1 MQGIKS
7 IYNLVGVSVRLSWMI
22 GGAQGLGVDTSANL
36 FGSAV
41 AKAGYYIYGNREY
54 YSNIKGR
61 HSYFNVVVG
70 SKPYRSIS
78 EKVNILT
85 SFDAETVFQHFTS
98 VTDFMIYD
106 KASEMVKAETIRSME
121 PEVTD
126 KVVKELES
134 NGYGTSIAD
143 VVQYLEKKNVTCI
156 PVNYV
161 DDINAVINN
170 LKIPPPLASKAK
182 NTIAIGTSYSL
193 LGLKEDYLRTAIK
206 EAFGKNDLFL
216 NMNMLAA
223 EAGMKYAKAHY
234 NLEELP
240 INDERVQIDGN
251 TLSAIGKI
259 AGGLRFQSYY
269 PITPASDESTYI
281 EANQVVQTTNG
292 GSGGVVVVQSEDELA
307 AINMA
312 VGASLTGSRSATAT
326 SGPGFSLMSEG
337 ISWAGM
343 NEAPVL
349 ITYYVRGAPA
359 TGLPTRSGQADL
371 KFAINVGHGEFPK
384 IIIASGDH
392 EEVFYDAIY
401 ALNLAE
407 RYQTPVIHLIEK
419 CLANAYSVL
428 DMKTFKGP
436 KISIE
441 RGLLSEGGEGY
452 KRFAITENG
461 ISPRA
466 FMGKASIFYT
476 GDEHNESGHITEE
489 PLNRLAMYEKRLKK
503 LETADKEIMEESM
516 ANVYGDAE
524 NVILLWGAS
533 KGPALDAMAELK
545 EKGIDVEVVQVRMF
559 NPYPKRYMKKLLS
572 GKRRIIALESNYY
585 AQGAEVLTEN
595 TGIMPTAQIL
605 KWTGRPILLD
615 ELVKAVEEVIVHGK
629 TKVVLDGGA

>member
-1 MQGIKS
+1 
-7 IYNLVGVSVRLSWMI
+7 MI

-41 AKAGYYIYGNREY
+41 AKAGYYLYGNREY

-61 HSYFNVVVG
+61 HSYFNVVIG

-78 EKVNILT
+78 EKVNILA

-98 VTDFMIYD
+98 VTDFLIYD
-106 KASEMVKAETIRSME
+106 KASEIVKAETVRSME
-121 PEVTD
+121 NEITE

-134 NGYGTSIAD
+134 NGFGTSISD
-143 VVQYLEKKNVTCI
+143 VVQYLNKRGVTCI

-161 DDINAVINN
+161 DEINLVINN
-170 LKIPPPLASKAK
+170 LKIPPPIAGKAK
-182 NTIAIGTSYSL
+182 NTIAIGASYAL
-193 LGLKEDYLRTAIK
+193 LGLKADYLRSAIK
-206 EAFGKNDLFL
+206 EQFGKNDLFY

-223 EAGMKYAKAHY
+223 EAGMKYAKANY
-234 NLEELP
+234 NMEELQMS
-240 INDERVQIDGN
+240 DGRVQIDGN
-251 TLSAIGKI
+251 TLSAMGKI

-281 EANQVVQTTNG
+281 EANQVVQTSTG

-312 VGASLTGSRSATAT
+312 IGSSLTGARSATAT

-343 NEAPVL
+343 NEVPVL
-349 ITYYVRGAPA
+349 ITYYMRGAPA

-371 KFAINVGHGEFPK
+371 KFALNVGHGEFPR

-401 ALNLAE
+401 GLNLAE
-407 RYQTPVIHLIEK
+407 RYQTPVIHIIEK
-419 CLANAYSVL
+419 GLANAYSVL
-428 DMKTFKGP
+428 DMKTFSGP
-436 KISIE
+436 KIAIE
-441 RGLLSEGGEGY
+441 RGLLSEGGDGY
-452 KRFAITENG
+452 KRFAFSENG

-466 FMGKASIFYT
+466 FLGKASMFYT
-476 GDEHNESGHITEE
+476 GDEHNEMGHITEE
-489 PLNRLAMYEKRLKK
+489 SINRRIIYEKRLRK

-516 ANVYGDAE
+516 VNVYGEAE

-533 KGPALDAMAELK
+533 KGAALDAMEELK
-545 EKGIDVEVVQVRMF
+545 EKGVYVEVVQVRMF
-559 NPYPKRYMKKLLS
+559 NPYPKEYMKKILS
-572 GKRRIIALESNYY
+572 NKRRIIALSSD
-585 AQGAEVLTEN
+585 AG
-595 TGIMPTAQIL
+595 
-605 KWTGRPILLD
+605 
-615 ELVKAVEEVIVHGK
+615 VIG
-629 TKVVLDGGA
+629 

>member
-1 MQGIKS
+1 
-7 IYNLVGVSVRLSWMI
+7 MI

-78 EKVNILT
+78 EKVNILV

-98 VTDFMIYD
+98 VTDFLIYD
-106 KASEMVKAETIRSME
+106 KASEIVKAETVRSME
-121 PEVTD
+121 NEITERAVN
-126 KVVKELES
+126 ELES
-134 NGYGTSIAD
+134 SGYGTSIVD
-143 VVQYLEKKNVTCI
+143 VVQYLKKKNVTCI

-161 DDINAVINN
+161 DEVNSVINN
-170 LKIPPPLASKAK
+170 LKIPPPVAGKAK
-182 NTIAIGTSYSL
+182 NTIAIGASYSL
-193 LGLKEDYLRTAIK
+193 LGLKEDYLRAAIK
-206 EAFGKNDLFL
+206 ETFGKNDLFY

-223 EAGMKYAKAHY
+223 EAGTKYATKHY
-234 NLEELP
+234 NMEELP
-240 INDERVQIDGN
+240 VGDERVQVDGN

-281 EANQVVQTTNG
+281 EANQVLQTTSG
-292 GSGGVVVVQSEDELA
+292 GSGGIVVIQSEDELS

-312 VGASLTGSRSATAT
+312 IGSSLTGARSATAT

-343 NEAPVL
+343 NEVPVL
-349 ITYYVRGAPA
+349 ITYYMRGAPA

-371 KFAINVGHGEFPK
+371 KFALNVGHGEFPR
-384 IIIASGDH
+384 IVMASGDH

-401 ALNLAE
+401 GLNLAE
-407 RYQTPVIHLIEK
+407 RYQTPVIHIIEK

-428 DMKTFKGP
+428 DMKTFSGS
-436 KISIE
+436 KINIE
-441 RGLLSEGGEGY
+441 RGSISEGGDGY

-466 FMGKASIFYT
+466 SLGKASIFYT
-476 GDEHNESGHITEE
+476 GDEHNEAGHITEE
-489 PLNRLAMYEKRLKK
+489 SINRLKMYEKRLKK
-503 LETADKEIMEESM
+503 LETADREIMEESM
-516 ANVYGDAE
+516 VNVYGDAE
-524 NVILLWGAS
+524 DVILLWGAS
-533 KGPALDAMAELK
+533 KGAALDAMEELK
-545 EKGIDVEVVQVRMF
+545 EKGIDIEVVQVRMF
-559 NPYPKRYMKKLLS
+559 NPYPKEYMKKILAN
-572 GKRRIIALESNYY
+572 KRRIIALESNYY
-585 AQGAEVLTEN
+585 AQGAEVLTEK
-595 TGIMPTAQIL
+595 TGIVPDSYIL

-615 ELVKAVEEVIVHGK
+615 ELVNAIEDIVTHRKKKVI
-629 TKVVLDGGA
+629 LDGGA

>member
-1 MQGIKS
+1 
-7 IYNLVGVSVRLSWMI
+7 MI

-36 FGSAV
+36 CGSAV

-78 EKVNILT
+78 EKVNILV

-98 VTDFMIYD
+98 VTDFLIYD
-106 KASEMVKAETIRSME
+106 KASEIVKAETVRSME
-121 PEVTD
+121 NEITERAVN
-126 KVVKELES
+126 ELES
-134 NGYGTSIAD
+134 SGYGTSIAD
-143 VVQYLEKKNVTCI
+143 VVQYLKKKNVTCI

-161 DDINAVINN
+161 DEVNSVINN
-170 LKIPPPLASKAK
+170 LKVPPPVAGKAK
-182 NTIAIGTSYSL
+182 NTIAIGASYSL
-193 LGLKEDYLRTAIK
+193 LGLKEDYLRAAIK
-206 EAFGKNDLFL
+206 ETFGKNDLFY

-223 EAGMKYAKAHY
+223 EAGTKYATKHY
-234 NLEELP
+234 NMEELP
-240 INDERVQIDGN
+240 VGDERVQVDGN

-281 EANQVVQTTNG
+281 EANQVLQTTSG
-292 GSGGVVVVQSEDELA
+292 GSGGIVVIQSEDELS

-312 VGASLTGSRSATAT
+312 IGSSLTGARSATAT

-343 NEAPVL
+343 NEVPVL
-349 ITYYVRGAPA
+349 ITYYMRGAPA

-371 KFAINVGHGEFPK
+371 KFALNVGHGEFPR
-384 IIIASGDH
+384 IVMASGDH

-401 ALNLAE
+401 GLNLAE
-407 RYQTPVIHLIEK
+407 RYQTPVIHIIEK

-428 DMKTFKGP
+428 DMKTFSGS
-436 KISIE
+436 KINIE
-441 RGLLSEGGEGY
+441 RGSISEGGDGY

-466 FMGKASIFYT
+466 SLGKASIFYT
-476 GDEHNESGHITEE
+476 GDEHNEAGHITEE
-489 PLNRLAMYEKRLKK
+489 SINRLKMYEKRLKK
-503 LETADKEIMEESM
+503 LETADREIMEESM
-516 ANVYGDAE
+516 VNVYGDAE
-524 NVILLWGAS
+524 DVILLWGAS
-533 KGPALDAMAELK
+533 KGAALDAMEELK
-545 EKGIDVEVVQVRMF
+545 EKGIDIEVVQVRMF
-559 NPYPKRYMKKLLS
+559 NPYPKEYMKKILAN
-572 GKRRIIALESNYY
+572 KRRIIALESNYY
-585 AQGAEVLTEN
+585 AQGAEVLTEK
-595 TGIMPTAQIL
+595 TGIVPDSYIL

-615 ELVKAVEEVIVHGK
+615 ELVNAIEDIVTHRKKKVI
-629 TKVVLDGGA
+629 LDGGA

>member
-1 MQGIKS
+1 
-7 IYNLVGVSVRLSWMI
+7 MI

-134 NGYGTSIAD
+134 NGYGTSILD
-143 VVQYLEKKNVTCI
+143 VVQYLKKKGVTCI

-161 DDINAVINN
+161 EDINVVINN

-182 NTIAIGTSYSL
+182 NTIAIGASYSL
-193 LGLKEDYLRTAIK
+193 LGLREEYLRTAIK
-206 EAFGKNDLFL
+206 ETFGKNDLFL

-281 EANQVVQTTNG
+281 EANQVVQTTGG

-384 IIIASGDH
+384 IVIASGDH

-428 DMKTFKGP
+428 DMKTFKGS

-441 RGLLSEGGEGY
+441 RGSLSEGGEDY

-516 ANVYGDAE
+516 VNVYGDAE

-533 KGPALDAMAELK
+533 KGPALDAMEELK
-545 EKGIDVEVVQVRMF
+545 EKGIDIEVVQVRMF
-559 NPYPKRYMKKLLS
+559 NPYPKRYMKRLLA

-615 ELVKAVEEVIVHGK
+615 ELVEAIEEVVVHGK

>member
-1 MQGIKS
+1 
-7 IYNLVGVSVRLSWMI
+7 MI

-134 NGYGTSIAD
+134 NGYNTSISD
-143 VVQYLEKKNVTCI
+143 VVQYLKKKGVTCI

-240 INDERVQIDGN
+240 IKGERVQIDGN

-281 EANQVVQTTNG
+281 EANQVVQTTTG

-384 IIIASGDH
+384 IVLASGDH

-428 DMKTFKGP
+428 DMKTFKGS

-441 RGLLSEGGEGY
+441 RGLLSEGGDGY

-516 ANVYGDAE
+516 VNVYGDAE
-524 NVILLWGAS
+524 NVVLLWGAS
-533 KGPALDAMAELK
+533 KGPALDAMEELR
-545 EKGIDVEVVQVRMF
+545 EKGMDIEVVQVRMF
-559 NPYPKRYMKKLLS
+559 NPYPKRYMKRLLS

-615 ELVKAVEEVIVHGK
+615 ELVEAIEEVVVHGK

>member
-1 MQGIKS
+1 
-7 IYNLVGVSVRLSWMI
+7 MI

>member
-1 MQGIKS
+1 
-7 IYNLVGVSVRLSWMI
+7 MI

-78 EKVNILT
+78 EKVNILV

-98 VTDFMIYD
+98 VTDFLIYD
-106 KASEMVKAETIRSME
+106 KASEIVKAETVRSME
-121 PEVTD
+121 NEITERAVN
-126 KVVKELES
+126 ELES
-134 NGYGTSIAD
+134 SGYGTSIAD
-143 VVQYLEKKNVTCI
+143 VVQYLKKKNVTCI

-161 DDINAVINN
+161 DEVNSVINN
-170 LKIPPPLASKAK
+170 LKIPPPVAGKAK
-182 NTIAIGTSYSL
+182 NTIAIGASYSL
-193 LGLKEDYLRTAIK
+193 LGLKEDYLRAAIK
-206 EAFGKNDLFL
+206 ETFGKNDLFY

-223 EAGMKYAKAHY
+223 EAGTKYATKHY
-234 NLEELP
+234 NMEELP
-240 INDERVQIDGN
+240 VGDERVQVDGN

-281 EANQVVQTTNG
+281 EANQVLQTTSG
-292 GSGGVVVVQSEDELA
+292 GSGGIVVIQSEDELS

-312 VGASLTGSRSATAT
+312 IGSSLTGARSATAT

-343 NEAPVL
+343 NEVPVL
-349 ITYYVRGAPA
+349 ITYYMRGAPA

-371 KFAINVGHGEFPK
+371 KFALNVGHGEFPR
-384 IIIASGDH
+384 IVMASGDH

-401 ALNLAE
+401 GLNLAE
-407 RYQTPVIHLIEK
+407 RYQTPVIHIIEK

-428 DMKTFKGP
+428 DMKTFSGS
-436 KISIE
+436 KINIE
-441 RGLLSEGGEGY
+441 RGSISEGGDGY

-466 FMGKASIFYT
+466 SLGKASIFYT
-476 GDEHNESGHITEE
+476 GDEHNEAGHITEE
-489 PLNRLAMYEKRLKK
+489 SINRLKMYEKRLKK
-503 LETADKEIMEESM
+503 LETADREIMEESM
-516 ANVYGDAE
+516 VNVYGDAE
-524 NVILLWGAS
+524 DVILLWGAS
-533 KGPALDAMAELK
+533 KGAALDAMEELK
-545 EKGIDVEVVQVRMF
+545 EKGIDIEVVQVRMF
-559 NPYPKRYMKKLLS
+559 NPYPKEYMKKILAN
-572 GKRRIIALESNYY
+572 KRRIIALESNYY
-585 AQGAEVLTEN
+585 AQGAEVLTEK
-595 TGIMPTAQIL
+595 TGIVPDSYIL

-615 ELVKAVEEVIVHGK
+615 ELVNAIEDIVTHRKKKVI
-629 TKVVLDGGA
+629 LDGGA

>member
-1 MQGIKS
+1 
-7 IYNLVGVSVRLSWMI
+7 MI

-134 NGYGTSIAD
+134 NGYNTSISD
-143 VVQYLEKKNVTCI
+143 VVQYLKKKGVTCI

-240 INDERVQIDGN
+240 INGERVQIDGN

-281 EANQVVQTTNG
+281 EANQVVQTTTG

-384 IIIASGDH
+384 IVLASGDH

-428 DMKTFKGP
+428 DMKTFKGS

-441 RGLLSEGGEGY
+441 RGLLSEGGDGY

-516 ANVYGDAE
+516 VNVYGDAE
-524 NVILLWGAS
+524 NVVLLWGAS
-533 KGPALDAMAELK
+533 KGPALDAMEELR
-545 EKGIDVEVVQVRMF
+545 EKGMDIEVVQVRMF
-559 NPYPKRYMKKLLS
+559 NPYPKRYMKRLLS

-615 ELVKAVEEVIVHGK
+615 ELVEAIEEVVVHGK

>member
-1 MQGIKS
+1 
-7 IYNLVGVSVRLSWMI
+7 MI

-41 AKAGYYIYGNREY
+41 AKAGYYLYGNREY

-61 HSYFNVVVG
+61 HSYFNVVIG

-78 EKVNILT
+78 EKVNILA

-98 VTDFMIYD
+98 VTDFLIYD
-106 KASEMVKAETIRSME
+106 KASEIVKAETVRSME
-121 PEVTD
+121 NEITE

-134 NGYGTSIAD
+134 NGFGTSISD
-143 VVQYLEKKNVTCI
+143 VIQYLNKRGVKCI
-156 PVNYV
+156 PVTYV
-161 DDINAVINN
+161 DEINTVINN
-170 LKIPPPLASKAK
+170 LKIPPPVAGKAK
-182 NTIAIGTSYSL
+182 NTVAIGASYAL
-193 LGLKEDYLRTAIK
+193 LGLKADYLRSAIK
-206 EAFGKNDLFL
+206 EQFGKNDLFY

-223 EAGMKYAKAHY
+223 EAGMKYAKANY
-234 NLEELP
+234 NMEELQ
-240 INDERVQIDGN
+240 ISDGRVQIDGN
-251 TLSAIGKI
+251 TLSAMGKI

-281 EANQVVQTTNG
+281 EANQVVQTSTG

-312 VGASLTGSRSATAT
+312 IGSSLTGARSATAT

-343 NEAPVL
+343 NEVPVL
-349 ITYYVRGAPA
+349 ITYYMRGAPA

-371 KFAINVGHGEFPK
+371 KFALNVGHGEFPR

-401 ALNLAE
+401 GLNLAE
-407 RYQTPVIHLIEK
+407 RYQTPVIHIIEK
-419 CLANAYSVL
+419 GLANAYSVL
-428 DMKTFKGP
+428 DMKTFSGP
-436 KISIE
+436 KIAIE
-441 RGLLSEGGEGY
+441 RGLLSEGGDGY
-452 KRFAITENG
+452 KRFAFSENG

-466 FMGKASIFYT
+466 FLGKASIFYT
-476 GDEHNESGHITEE
+476 GDEHNEMGHITEE
-489 PLNRLAMYEKRLKK
+489 SINRRIIYEKRLKK

-516 ANVYGDAE
+516 VNVYGEAE

-533 KGPALDAMAELK
+533 KGVALDAMEELN
-545 EKGIDVEVVQVRMF
+545 EKGVYVEVVQVRMF
-559 NPYPKRYMKKLLS
+559 NPYPKEYMRKILS
-572 GKRRIIALESNYY
+572 NKRRIIALESNYY
-585 AQGAEVLTEN
+585 AQGAEVLTEK
-595 TGIMPTAQIL
+595 TGITPTASIL

-615 ELVKAVEEVIVHGK
+615 ELVSAIEDVVVHNK
-629 TKVVLDGGA
+629 KRVVLDGGA

>member
-1 MQGIKS
+1 M
-7 IYNLVGVSVRLSWMI
+7 VGVSVRLSWMI

-98 VTDFMIYD
+98 VTDFLIYD
-106 KASEMVKAETIRSME
+106 KASEIVKAETVRSME
-121 PEVTD
+121 NEITERAVN
-126 KVVKELES
+126 ELES
-134 NGYGTSIAD
+134 SGYGTSIVD
-143 VVQYLEKKNVTCI
+143 VVQYLKKKNVTCI

-161 DDINAVINN
+161 DEVNSVINN
-170 LKIPPPLASKAK
+170 LKIPPPVAGKAK
-182 NTIAIGTSYSL
+182 NTIAIGASYSL
-193 LGLKEDYLRTAIK
+193 LGLKEDYLRAAIK
-206 EAFGKNDLFL
+206 ETFGKNDLFY

-223 EAGMKYAKAHY
+223 EAGTKYATKHY
-234 NLEELP
+234 NMEELP
-240 INDERVQIDGN
+240 VGDERVQVDGN

-281 EANQVVQTTNG
+281 EANQVLQTTSG
-292 GSGGVVVVQSEDELA
+292 GSGGIVVIQSEDELS

-312 VGASLTGSRSATAT
+312 IGSSLTGARSATAT

-343 NEAPVL
+343 NEVPVL
-349 ITYYVRGAPA
+349 ITYYMRGAPA

-371 KFAINVGHGEFPK
+371 KFALNVGHGEFPR
-384 IIIASGDH
+384 IVMASGDH

-401 ALNLAE
+401 GLNLAE
-407 RYQTPVIHLIEK
+407 RYQTPVIHIIEK

-428 DMKTFKGP
+428 DMKTFSGS
-436 KISIE
+436 KINIE
-441 RGLLSEGGEGY
+441 RGSISEGGDGY

-466 FMGKASIFYT
+466 SLGKASIFYT
-476 GDEHNESGHITEE
+476 GDEHNEAGHITEE
-489 PLNRLAMYEKRLKK
+489 SINRLKMYEKRLKK
-503 LETADKEIMEESM
+503 LETADREIMEESM
-516 ANVYGDAE
+516 VNVYGDAE
-524 NVILLWGAS
+524 DVILLWGAS
-533 KGPALDAMAELK
+533 KGAALDAMEELK
-545 EKGIDVEVVQVRMF
+545 EKGIDIEVVQVRMF
-559 NPYPKRYMKKLLS
+559 NPYPKEYMKKILAN
-572 GKRRIIALESNYY
+572 KRRIIALESNYY
-585 AQGAEVLTEN
+585 AQGAEVLTEK
-595 TGIMPTAQIL
+595 TGIVPDSYIL

-615 ELVKAVEEVIVHGK
+615 ELVNAIEDIVTHRKKKVI
-629 TKVVLDGGA
+629 LDGGA

>member
-1 MQGIKS
+1 M
-7 IYNLVGVSVRLSWMI
+7 VGVSVRLSWMI

-78 EKVNILT
+78 EKVNILV

-98 VTDFMIYD
+98 VTDFLIYD
-106 KASEMVKAETIRSME
+106 KASEIVKAETVRSME
-121 PEVTD
+121 NEITERAVN
-126 KVVKELES
+126 ELES
-134 NGYGTSIAD
+134 SGYGTSIAD
-143 VVQYLEKKNVTCI
+143 VVQYLKKKNVTCI

-161 DDINAVINN
+161 DEVNSVINN
-170 LKIPPPLASKAK
+170 LKIPPPVAGKAK
-182 NTIAIGTSYSL
+182 NTIAIGASYSL
-193 LGLKEDYLRTAIK
+193 LGLKEDYLRAAIK
-206 EAFGKNDLFL
+206 ETFGKNDLFY

-223 EAGMKYAKAHY
+223 EAGTKYATKHY
-234 NLEELP
+234 NMEELP
-240 INDERVQIDGN
+240 VGDERVQVDGN

-281 EANQVVQTTNG
+281 EANQVLQTTSG
-292 GSGGVVVVQSEDELA
+292 GSGGIVVIQSEDELS

-312 VGASLTGSRSATAT
+312 IGSSLTGARSATAT

-343 NEAPVL
+343 NEVPVL
-349 ITYYVRGAPA
+349 ITYYMRGAPA

-371 KFAINVGHGEFPK
+371 KFALNVGHGEFPR
-384 IIIASGDH
+384 IVMASGDH

-401 ALNLAE
+401 GLNLAE
-407 RYQTPVIHLIEK
+407 RYQTPVIHIIEK

-428 DMKTFKGP
+428 DMKTFSGS
-436 KISIE
+436 KINIE
-441 RGLLSEGGEGY
+441 RGSISEGGDGY

-466 FMGKASIFYT
+466 SLGKASIFYT
-476 GDEHNESGHITEE
+476 GDEHNEAGHITEE
-489 PLNRLAMYEKRLKK
+489 SINRLKMYEKRLKK
-503 LETADKEIMEESM
+503 LETADREIMEESM
-516 ANVYGDAE
+516 VNVYGDAE
-524 NVILLWGAS
+524 DVILLWGAS
-533 KGPALDAMAELK
+533 KGAALDAMEELK
-545 EKGIDVEVVQVRMF
+545 EKGIDIEVVQVRMF
-559 NPYPKRYMKKLLS
+559 NPYPKEYMKKILAN
-572 GKRRIIALESNYY
+572 KRRIIALESNYY
-585 AQGAEVLTEN
+585 AQGAEVLTEK
-595 TGIMPTAQIL
+595 TGIVPDSYIL

-615 ELVKAVEEVIVHGK
+615 ELVNAIEDIVTHRKKKVI
-629 TKVVLDGGA
+629 LDGGA

>member
-1 MQGIKS
+1 
-7 IYNLVGVSVRLSWMI
+7 MI

-98 VTDFMIYD
+98 VTDFLIYD
-106 KASEMVKAETIRSME
+106 KASEIVKAETVRSME
-121 PEVTD
+121 NEITERAVN
-126 KVVKELES
+126 ELES
-134 NGYGTSIAD
+134 SGYGTSIVD
-143 VVQYLEKKNVTCI
+143 VVQYLKKKNVTCI

-161 DDINAVINN
+161 DEVNSVINN
-170 LKIPPPLASKAK
+170 LKIPPPVAGKAK
-182 NTIAIGTSYSL
+182 NTIAIGASYSL
-193 LGLKEDYLRTAIK
+193 LGLKEDYLRAAIK
-206 EAFGKNDLFL
+206 ETFGKNDLFY

-223 EAGMKYAKAHY
+223 EAGTKYATKHY
-234 NLEELP
+234 NMEELP
-240 INDERVQIDGN
+240 VGDERVQVDGN

-281 EANQVVQTTNG
+281 EANQVLQTTSG
-292 GSGGVVVVQSEDELA
+292 GSGGIVVIQSEDELS

-312 VGASLTGSRSATAT
+312 IGSSLTGARSATAT

-343 NEAPVL
+343 NEVPVL
-349 ITYYVRGAPA
+349 ITYYMRGAPA

-371 KFAINVGHGEFPK
+371 KFALNVGHGEFPR
-384 IIIASGDH
+384 IVMASGDH

-401 ALNLAE
+401 GLNLAE
-407 RYQTPVIHLIEK
+407 RYQTPVIHIIEK

-428 DMKTFKGP
+428 DMKTFSGS
-436 KISIE
+436 KINIE
-441 RGLLSEGGEGY
+441 RGSISEGGDGY

-466 FMGKASIFYT
+466 SLGKASIFYT
-476 GDEHNESGHITEE
+476 GDEHNEAGHITEE
-489 PLNRLAMYEKRLKK
+489 SINRLKMYEKRLKK
-503 LETADKEIMEESM
+503 LETADREIMEESM
-516 ANVYGDAE
+516 VNVYGDAE
-524 NVILLWGAS
+524 DVILLWGAS
-533 KGPALDAMAELK
+533 KGAALDAMEELK
-545 EKGIDVEVVQVRMF
+545 EKGIDIEVVQVRMF
-559 NPYPKRYMKKLLS
+559 NPYPKEYMKKILAN
-572 GKRRIIALESNYY
+572 KRRIIALESNYY
-585 AQGAEVLTEN
+585 AQGAEVLTEK
-595 TGIMPTAQIL
+595 TGIVPDSYIL

-615 ELVKAVEEVIVHGK
+615 ELVNAIEDIVTHRKKKVI
-629 TKVVLDGGA
+629 LDGGA